1 MVWLYSTVFSGPTVK
16 DSEGSEVHQ
25 GENERCRA
33 RLLVL
38 RVGHAGCISPM
49 SPTLPGEGPGQA
61 KPAKHLLLVRGVG
74 SCHSQQRFRTSRKG
88 FTWPLLA
95 WATASSPVCS
105 LRECR
110 SEENTTEN
118 SIPLFLS
125 VLHSSDQG
133 KFHYTLMDS

>member
-1 MVWLYSTVFSGPTVK
+1 MTQSQAISVVSGACWL
-16 DSEGSEVHQ
+16 HQ
-25 GENERCRA
+25 NPSF
-33 RLLVL
+33 LLCQ
-38 RVGHAGCISPM
+38 GK
-49 SPTLPGEGPGQA
+49 GPGQA
-61 KPAKHLLLVRGVG
+61 KPAKHLLLVRGVD
-74 SCHSQQRFRTSRKG
+74 SCHSQQRFKTSGKG

-95 WATASSPVCS
+95 WATASSPVHS

-125 VLHSSDQG
+125 VLHFFDRG